1 MPPSTGETTRAADN
15 QDMNL
20 RVKLLIG
27 TVLLSAA
34 LSTAWAAQFMGQS
47 WLRFAVYLAVVLLG
61 SGLKVI
67 LPNGD
72 STMSVNFP
80 FILLAIIQLSMPQAL
95 ALAALSVFA
104 QCTYR
109 VKKPFTQLQIFFN
122 IANAVNA
129 TTGAWTVYVLIRV
142 HSSIAPA
149 LAVAAV
155 AYFLLNTVPVAMVI
169 AWSGGENGF
178 VLWRDTFLS
187 YLPYYMVGAILAAVA
202 NAISLRFGWATSL
215 LIFPVVYILYRSYRT
230 QLDRLEDRKQHLEEM
245 TALHLRTI
253 EGLAMAIEAKDQNT
267 HDHLWRVR
275 VYVAEIGKAMA
286 LPDREMQA
294 LLAAALLHD
303 IGKLAVPEHI
313 INKPGK
319 LTPEEFEK
327 MKIHPVVGADILE
340 RVRFPYPV
348 VPIVR
353 SHHEWW
359 DGNGY
364 PDGLKG
370 EEIPIGARILTVVD
384 SFDALASDRPYRRA
398 LPLPEV
404 MAMLKRLSGSQFD
417 PQVVVILEQRYEELE
432 RRAHKEGKKIV
443 PLNTDIAVLRGRAPG
458 AGFEQDHAAEQ
469 PEFSAQT
476 QLGRPSES
484 LGLIAAASQEA
495 QAMFELSQ
503 NLGSSLSL
511 DETLSVM
518 VVRLRRL
525 VPFDCFAFYRKLD
538 NKLIPLHVDGQDEKL
553 FASLRIPFGEGIT
566 GWVAQSGKP
575 IVNGNPSVEPSY
587 LGQPEKFSQLRAAL
601 SLPLFDLRAEV
612 FGVLTL
618 YAAAKDSFTRDH
630 LRILQ
635 AVESKFSLSLENAI
649 RFRRAESAAE
659 MDSLTGLPNAGRFF
673 LQLEGEIERSRRA
686 GSQLLVA
693 VCDLDSFKTVNDLYG
708 HLEGNRLLRLV
719 AEGFRAC
726 CRTYDTVARMG
737 GDEFV
742 FLLPGLAQETAAP
755 RLTAITDTAARI
767 SLEVQPKTLVSASI
781 GAAFY
786 PADGHTAEELIAAA
800 DRRMYAA
807 KRAHYAAIEEFDRP
821 ADTGIEVV

>member
-1 MPPSTGETTRAADN
+1 MPRSTGEGSRIAGKRGMD
-15 QDMNL
+15 L

-27 TVLLSAA
+27 VVLVCAA

-47 WLRFAVYLAVVLLG
+47 WLRFAVYLAAVLLG

-67 LPNGD
+67 LPKGD
-72 STMSVNFP
+72 STMSLNFP

-129 TTGAWTVYVLIRV
+129 TAGAWAVYILVGA
-142 HSSIAPA
+142 HTPIAPA
-149 LAVAAV
+149 VAVAAV
-155 AYFLLNTVPVAMVI
+155 AYFLMNTIPVAMVI
-169 AWSGGENGF
+169 AWSSGERGF
-178 VLWRDTFLS
+178 LLWRETFLS

-215 LIFPVVYILYRSYRT
+215 LIFPLVYIIYRSYRM

-245 TALHLRTI
+245 AALHLRTI

-275 VYVAEIGKAMA
+275 VYVAEIGQAMG
-286 LPDREMQA
+286 LPDQQMQA

-404 MAMLKRLSGSQFD
+404 MAMLKNLAGSQFD
-417 PQVVVILEQRYEELE
+417 PQVVAILEQRYEELE
-432 RRAHKEGKKIV
+432 SRAHKEGKKIV
-443 PLNTDIAVLRGRAPG
+443 PLNTDIAVWRGRAPG

-469 PEFSAQT
+469 PSVPVQAE
-476 QLGRPSES
+476 LGKASQS
-484 LGLIAAASQEA
+484 LNLIAAASQEA
-495 QAMFELSQ
+495 QALFELSQ
-503 NLGSSLSL
+503 TLGSSLSL

-518 VVRLRRL
+518 AVRLRRL
-525 VPFDCFAFYRKLD
+525 IPFDCFAFYRKSD
-538 NKLIPLHVDGQDEKL
+538 NKLIPLHVDGQDERL
-553 FASLRIPFGEGIT
+553 FASLRIPVGEGIT

-587 LGQPEKFSQLRAAL
+587 LGIPEKFSQLRAAL
-601 SLPLFDLRAEV
+601 SLPLFDLFGEV

-618 YAAAKDSFTRDH
+618 YALAKDSFSRDH

-649 RFRRAESAAE
+649 RFRRAENAAE
-659 MDSLTGLPNAGRFF
+659 MDALTGLPNAGRFF

-686 GSQLLVA
+686 GAQLMVA
-693 VCDLDSFKTVNDLYG
+693 VCDLDSFKNVNDVFG
-708 HLEGNRLLRLV
+708 HLEGNRLLRLI

-742 FLLPGLAQETAAP
+742 FLMPGLAEETASP
-755 RLTAITDTAARI
+755 RLSSITDTASKI
-767 SLEVQPKTLVSASI
+767 SRELHEGTPVSASI

-807 KRAHYAAIEEFDRP
+807 KRAHYTALEDVTRP
-821 ADTGIEVV
+821 ADTGIKLV